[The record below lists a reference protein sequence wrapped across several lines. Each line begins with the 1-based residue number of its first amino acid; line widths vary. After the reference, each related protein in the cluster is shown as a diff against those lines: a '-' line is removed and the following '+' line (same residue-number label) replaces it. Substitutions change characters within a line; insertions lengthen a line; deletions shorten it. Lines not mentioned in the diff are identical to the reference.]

1 MGRSIKGHL
10 TRCISNNIRC
20 CNVTGLD
27 SLYTLFFVHN
37 CLNIGGKP
45 MLKPLTCVETCNK
58 LHYYEPTSAT

>member
-45 MLKPLTCVETCNK
+45 TQLRKINRCGVYVE
-58 LHYYEPTSAT
+58 

>member
-45 MLKPLTCVETCNK
+45 TLSIK
-58 LHYYEPTSAT
+58 